1 MDTIKTKKLYNNLE
15 SKRLERNEREAI
27 FGISKDFK
35 RIFKKHKINMSIRW
49 NLDITGPNDQVINNF
64 FIYPTHKIYYS
75 NGREEK
81 EVGLRIRIIK
91 LNERLYDVF
100 DIDLRTEVL
109 EKADWLTS
117 NIIDKRLRL
126 NINSNLIKKY
136 NKYLLVMREY
146 AETKLKKKSKI
157 IYTDQMG
164 WIKCWGKW
172 GYVPV
177 TDSQSNSIIYDK
189 NLLSKYKLK
198 MNKDILPEKAF
209 QDTMAM
215 IDIADKKITIPL
227 LAYTFLSVVTSL
239 IKYSE
244 SSLNKFCICITGNNG
259 DLNRVELA
267 NIFCN
272 LYDRQPNIK
281 SINAAFHSNG
291 PCSIEEFRSMSSKIR
306 DSVFIINTEKQN
318 QKISMARK
326 LLHNYNNENMFLL
339 LNEDEINQDFILNL
353 NISDIQVETSLL
365 NQAKL
370 NPESFTTCVAHFINF
385 FAKVFS
391 DIKKR
396 EKIRKELVKLYKGYQ
411 DFFNKDNVEYD
422 INKIHM
428 DSLLLVGFNLLLH
441 YGSSIKVIDDKMIE
455 HYHEEALQVFK
466 HKSTTVF
473 SMDTEHTKAKPI
485 YFLEHLL
492 QLLEENEPQ
501 DKNDSSLD
509 HSNSVGWFESEEILY
524 IPNNIFK
531 RIEEIPNDN
540 QQKISSS
547 RVKSEIYG
555 ELYKNRVILQPDP
568 DKEMKKIQVGTIEK
582 TINVA
587 KSSIKAFRMD
597 WARAKEYIKEQKEK

>member
-15 SKRLERNEREAI
+15 SKRFERNEREAI
-27 FGISKDFK
+27 FEISKDFK

-49 NLDITGPNDQVINNF
+49 NLDITGPKDQVINDF

-75 NGREEK
+75 NGRDEK

-91 LNERLYDVF
+91 LNERLYDIF

-117 NIIDKRLRL
+117 SIIDKRLRL
-126 NINSNLIKKY
+126 NINSSLIKKY

-157 IYTDQMG
+157 IYTDQTG
-164 WIKCWGKW
+164 WIKCRGKW

-177 TDSQSNSIIYDK
+177 TNSRSNSIIYDK

-215 IDIADKKITIPL
+215 IDITDKKITIPL

-306 DSVFIINTEKQN
+306 DGVFIINTEKQN

-353 NISDIQVETSLL
+353 NISDIQVDTSLL
-365 NQAKL
+365 NQARL
-370 NPESFTTCVAHFINF
+370 NPESFSTCVAHFINF

-391 DIKKR
+391 NIKKR
-396 EKIRKELVKLYKGYQ
+396 EKIREELVEFYKGYQ
-411 DFFNKDNVEYD
+411 DLFNKDNVEYD

-428 DSLLLVGFNLLLH
+428 NSLLLVGFNLLLH
-441 YGSSIKVIDDKMIE
+441 YGSSIEVIDDKMIE

-466 HKSTTVF
+466 HKSTTSF
-473 SMDTEHTKAKPI
+473 SMDTENKKAKHI
-485 YFLEHLL
+485 YFLENLL

-509 HSNSVGWFESEEILY
+509 HSNSIGWFESEEILY
-524 IPNNIFK
+524 IPNKIFK

-540 QQKISSS
+540 QQIISSS
-547 RVKSEIYG
+547 RVKNEIYG
-555 ELYKNRVILQPDP
+555 ELYKNKVILQPDP
-568 DKEMKKIQVGTIEK
+568 NKEIEKIQVSTIEK
-582 TINVA
+582 TIYVA
-587 KSSIKAFRMD
+587 KSSKKAFKLD
-597 WARAKEYIKEQKEK
+597 WARAKEYIKKQKEK

>member
-411 DFFNKDNVEYD
+411 DFF
-422 INKIHM
+422 
-428 DSLLLVGFNLLLH
+428 
-441 YGSSIKVIDDKMIE
+441 
-455 HYHEEALQVFK
+455 
-466 HKSTTVF
+466 
-473 SMDTEHTKAKPI
+473 
-485 YFLEHLL
+485 
-492 QLLEENEPQ
+492 
-501 DKNDSSLD
+501 
-509 HSNSVGWFESEEILY
+509 
-524 IPNNIFK
+524 
-531 RIEEIPNDN
+531 
-540 QQKISSS
+540 
-547 RVKSEIYG
+547 
-555 ELYKNRVILQPDP
+555 
-568 DKEMKKIQVGTIEK
+568 
-582 TINVA
+582 
-587 KSSIKAFRMD
+587 
-597 WARAKEYIKEQKEK
+597 

>member
-1 MDTIKTKKLYNNLE
+1 MDTIKTKRLYNNLE

-27 FGISKDFK
+27 LGISKDFK

-75 NGREEK
+75 NGRDEK

-91 LNERLYDVF
+91 LNERLYDIF

-117 NIIDKRLRL
+117 SIIDKRLRL
-126 NINSNLIKKY
+126 NINSSLIKKY

-157 IYTDQMG
+157 VYTDQMG
-164 WIKCWGKW
+164 WIKCSGKW

-177 TDSQSNSIIYDK
+177 TNSRSNSIIYDK

-215 IDIADKKITIPL
+215 IDITDKKITIPL

-244 SSLNKFCICITGNNG
+244 SSLHKFCICITGNND
-259 DLNRVELA
+259 DLDRVELA
-267 NIFCN
+267 NMFCN

-281 SINAAFHSNG
+281 SINATFHSNG
-291 PCSIEEFRSMSSKIR
+291 PCSIEEFRSMASKIR
-306 DSVFIINTEKQN
+306 DGVFIINTEKQN

-353 NISDIQVETSLL
+353 NISDIQVDTSLL

-370 NPESFTTCVAHFINF
+370 NAESFTTCIAHFINF
-385 FAKVFS
+385 FAKAFS
-391 DIKKR
+391 DMKKR
-396 EKIRKELVKLYKGYQ
+396 KKIRARFIEVNKNYHN
-411 DFFNKDNVEYD
+411 FFNNDDVEYD
-422 INKIHM
+422 INKIQIN
-428 DSLLLVGFNLLLH
+428 SLLLVGFNLLLD
-441 YGSSIKVIDDKMIE
+441 YGSSIEVVDDKMRE
-455 HYHEEALQVFK
+455 RYHEEALQVFK
-466 HKSTTVF
+466 HKSTTVL
-473 SMDTEHTKAKPI
+473 SVDTKYAKAKHI
-485 YFLEHLL
+485 YFLENLL
-492 QLLEENEPQ
+492 QLLEKNEPQ
-501 DKNDSSLD
+501 DKNDSAID
-509 HSNSVGWFESEEILY
+509 HSNSIGWFESEEILY

-531 RIEEIPNDN
+531 KIEELQNDN
-540 QQKISSS
+540 QQKISSPTAK
-547 RVKSEIYG
+547 RGIYE
-555 ELYKNRVILQPDP
+555 ELYKNKVILKSDV
-568 DKEMKKIQVGTIEK
+568 DKESKKVLVSNIEK
-582 TINVA
+582 PVNVA
-587 KSSIKAFRMD
+587 KFSTRAFRMD
-597 WARAKEYIKEQKEK
+597 WARAKEYIKEQQGK

>member
-27 FGISKDFK
+27 FEISKEFK
-35 RIFKKHKINMSIRW
+35 RIFKKHKVNMSIRW

-75 NGREEK
+75 SGREEK

-91 LNERLYDVF
+91 LNERLYDIF

-109 EKADWLTS
+109 EKTDWLAS
-117 NIIDKRLRL
+117 SMLEKQFRLKA
-126 NINSNLIKKY
+126 NSNFIKKY
-136 NKYLLVMREY
+136 DKYLLVMREY

-157 IYTDQMG
+157 IYTDQTG
-164 WIKCWGKW
+164 WIKCSGKW

-177 TDSQSNSIIYDK
+177 MNSCSNGIIYDE

-215 IDIADKKITIPL
+215 IDITDKKITIPL

-239 IKYSE
+239 IQYSE
-244 SSLNKFCICITGNNG
+244 SNLNKFCICITGNNG
-259 DLNRVELA
+259 DLSRIELA
-267 NIFCN
+267 NLFCN

-281 SINAAFHSNG
+281 SVNAAFHSNG
-291 PCSIEEFRSMSSKIR
+291 PCSIEELRSMSSKIR
-306 DSVFIINTEKQN
+306 DGVFIINTEKPN

-326 LLHNYNNENMFLL
+326 LLHNYNNENMLLL
-339 LNEDEINQDFILNL
+339 LNEDEINQDFTLNL
-353 NISDIQVETSLL
+353 NISDIQVDTSLL
-365 NQAKL
+365 NKAKL
-370 NPESFTTCVAHFINF
+370 NSESFTMCVAHFINF
-385 FAKVFS
+385 FTEIFS

-396 EKIRKELVKLYKGYQ
+396 KNIREELVELYKDYQ
-411 DFFNKDNVEYD
+411 NLFNKDDVEYD

-428 DSLLLVGFNLLLH
+428 DSLLLVGFNLLLN
-441 YGSSIKVIDDKMIE
+441 YGSSIEVIDDKMIE
-455 HYHEEALQVFK
+455 HYQEDALQVFK
-466 HKSTTVF
+466 HKSTTIISV
-473 SMDTEHTKAKPI
+473 DTERTKAKHI
-485 YFLEHLL
+485 YFVENLL
-492 QLLEENEPQ
+492 QLLENNEPQ

-509 HSNSVGWFESEEILY
+509 HSSSVGWFESEEILY

-531 RIEEIPNDN
+531 RIEELPNDN
-540 QQKISSS
+540 QQKISSLKM
-547 RVKSEIYG
+547 RKEIYE

-568 DKEMKKIQVGTIEK
+568 DKEMKKIQVSTIEK

-587 KSSIKAFRMD
+587 KSSIKAFRLD